1 MIYKFLTILFLLILL
16 IIYFYSQSLTC
27 INPYT
32 SVSIQDKNNYLIGI
46 DIIYWINLRKS
57 RIRCKEMEKIFQDS
71 VFNNIKI
78 ERIDAIDGK
87 STNIDSILNQN
98 FINIQEQN
106 TKVEYACLLSHLN
119 TIYNFSNSDNK
130 IALIMED
137 DMTLEYKPYWKES
150 ITQIIN
156 KAPHDWEIIQLCYI
170 SQNTPIHLYNLN
182 DGIFF
187 STGAYLINKEGALKI
202 KKQNNLYILNQNIN
216 HTADEY
222 LFKTLITYTYK
233 YPLFIYKY
241 NNNSTIHNNHISTI
255 HNPSKV
261 KIDKIISNRK

>member
-1 MIYKFLTILFLLILL
+1 MSFYSILLFLIILF
-16 IIYFYSQSLTC
+16 IIYFYSQALTC

-32 SVSIQDKNNYLIGI
+32 CVSIQDKNNYLIGI

-57 RIRCKEMEKIFQDS
+57 QIRRKEMEKIFQDS

-78 ERIDAIDGK
+78 KRIDAIDGK

-119 TIYNFSNSDNK
+119 TIYNFSKSDNK

-170 SQNTPIHLYNLN
+170 SQNTPTNLYSLN

-187 STGAYLINKEGALKI
+187 STGAYLINQKGAHKI
-202 KKQNNLYILNQNIN
+202 KKHNNLYTLNKNIN

-261 KIDKIISNRK
+261 KIDKIIYNCK